1 MPRRASIRRGLVP
14 INLDHRDYTPILPPP
29 VADMR
34 FPRQHSIVSSP
45 ISSEG
50 ATPQRLSNLY
60 QYHNAPE
67 VAPAAGLEYDDSI
80 HPYSDKYPVVHSSQ
94 YSSSSTTKGRS
105 IESCSTAK
113 PPVIIFGMK
122 LRTFF
127 IVSFVVVLIIIGAA
141 VGGAL
146 GRPKAA
152 QAMPVATTSPTTHPN
167 QTLMPETS
175 SSATPTATA
184 ITSTFN
190 APIPTYSVLNDC
202 PQSNNTLYTT
212 RPNSANP
219 AATYNYTKHCDLDSP
234 LSANGARTLSTAF
247 VYSFNDCIQI
257 CSSFNSFEGSSNCS
271 AAVFVLDG
279 QRPANCFVG
288 TADVS
293 QGAKAFAGRQGV
305 SVALLQQD

>member
-1 MPRRASIRRGLVP
+1 MSHSA
-14 INLDHRDYTPILPPP
+14 
-29 VADMR
+29 
-34 FPRQHSIVSSP
+34 QHSIVSSP
-45 ISSEG
+45 VSSEG
-50 ATPQRLSNLY
+50 NTPQRLSNLY

-80 HPYSDKYPVVHSSQ
+80 HPYSDKYPVVNTSQ
-94 YSSSSTTKGRS
+94 YTASTLKGRS
-105 IESCSTAK
+105 VESVGTSK

-127 IVSFVVVLIIIGAA
+127 IVSFIVVLIIIGAA

-152 QAMPVATTSPTTHPN
+152 QAMPVTTSSPTTHPN
-167 QTLMPETS
+167 QTLMPETT
-175 SSATPTATA
+175 SATPTATA

-202 PQSNNTLYTT
+202 PQSNNTLFTT
-212 RPNSANP
+212 RPVS
-219 AATYNYTKHCDLDSP
+219 TTDSTTFNYTKHCDLDSP

-247 VYSFNDCIQI
+247 VYSFNDCIQVCASLNI
-257 CSSFNSFEGSSNCS
+257 FTNSNNCTS
-271 AAVFVLDG
+271 AVFVLDG
-279 QRPANCFVG
+279 ERPANCFVG

-293 QGAKAFAGRQGV
+293 RGASAFAGRRGV
-305 SVALLQQD
+305 NVALLQEG